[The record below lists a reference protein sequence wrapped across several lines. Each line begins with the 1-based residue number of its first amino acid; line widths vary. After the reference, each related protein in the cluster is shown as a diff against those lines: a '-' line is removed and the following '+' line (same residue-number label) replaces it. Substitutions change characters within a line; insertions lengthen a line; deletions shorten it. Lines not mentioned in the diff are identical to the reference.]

1 MLIEISQT
9 KKDKYYISL
18 ICGVLNILQTNVY
31 ANENRLTQ
39 KEKKLVVTK
48 WERERGQVKNKR
60 KPLKEQRRG
69 EEAVVA
75 GKEKRCR

>member
-1 MLIEISQT
+1 MILNCIHGEVRNFKQGN
-9 KKDKYYISL
+9 DKVTFASRT
-18 ICGVLNILQTNVY
+18 ILMTIWRRKRRDG
-31 ANENRLTQ
+31 EGRR
-39 KEKKLVVTK
+39 
-48 WERERGQVKNKR
+48 RERGQVKNKR

>member
-1 MLIEISQT
+1 MWMDLENIMLSEISQT

-48 WERERGQVKNKR
+48 WERERGGAN
-60 KPLKEQRRG
+60 
-69 EEAVVA
+69 
-75 GKEKRCR
+75 